1 MKARACSPDEARAT
15 LACLASEKTDT
26 GGGKYSLDS
35 IMERGQCFVV
45 EGEGGIVAA
54 YVLQA
59 QGPELW
65 VMAAAG
71 AESGACLT
79 AEMAGQI
86 EARAKAHGFASVG
99 FQTKR
104 RGLVRKAEK
113 LGYEVAGYIMRKKT
127 K

>member
-1 MKARACSPDEARAT
+1 MNARGCGPDEVRAM
-15 LACLASEKTDT
+15 LAPLESDKTDT
-26 GGGKYSLDS
+26 GAGKYSVES
-35 IMERGQCFVV
+35 MIQRGQCFVV
-45 EGEGGIVAA
+45 GGDTGQVAA

-71 AESGACLT
+71 GEQGTCVTTALT
-79 AEMAGQI
+79 ALI
-86 EARAKAHGFASVG
+86 EAQARAHGFASVG

-113 LGYEVAGYIMRKKT
+113 LGYEVAGYIMRKKI